1 MKYKTVVTVSV
12 VFDGDETIS
21 EFDVHERLKDLI
33 EQDALPMTFTTR
45 LEDE

>member
-1 MKYKTVVTVSV
+1 MAHKTVVTVSV

-21 EFDVHERLKDLI
+21 EFDVHERLTELI

-45 LEDE
+45 VEDE